1 MDELSLYRG
10 EQPAGAAG
18 PLQHQLQ
25 HVQDSRGGA
34 AQHAQRR
41 LQSFSRKLALNLKGQ
56 YHEIF
61 YFWFFH
67 ESFFSQAPEYTIRA
81 VSMFFSKSA
90 GIFAAQGAPCT
101 TGVVDTGGA
110 P

>member
-1 MDELSLYRG
+1 MGELSLYPG

-41 LQSFSRKLALNLKGQ
+41 LQSFSRKLSLNLKGTVQ
-56 YHEIF
+56 LELICEILI
-61 YFWFFH
+61 WLLQADDCP
-67 ESFFSQAPEYTIRA
+67 EVAKRSKDKPVISISQTVTAL
-81 VSMFFSKSA
+81 SA
-90 GIFAAQGAPCT
+90 GQNNVPCRSE
-101 TGVVDTGGA
+101 
-110 P
+110 

>member
-41 LQSFSRKLALNLKGQ
+41 LQSFCRKLALKLKGQ
-56 YHEIF
+56 CHEIF
-61 YFWFFH
+61 YFWFFMNQ
-67 ESFFSQAPEYTIRA
+67 FFPKPLSIPLGPFRY
-81 VSMFFSKSA
+81 FFSKIR
-90 GIFAAQGAPCT
+90 GDIQGAPCT